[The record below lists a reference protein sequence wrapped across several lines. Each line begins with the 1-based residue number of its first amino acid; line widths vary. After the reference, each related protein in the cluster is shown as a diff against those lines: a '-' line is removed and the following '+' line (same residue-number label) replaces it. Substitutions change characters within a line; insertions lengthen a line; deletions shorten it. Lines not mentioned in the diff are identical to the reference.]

1 LRLMVLIVLIPS
13 AISVV
18 SNMLPVVGTDG
29 GIIWSF
35 LK

>member
-18 SNMLPVVGTDG
+18 SNMLPVG